1 MVLSMAGLDKNDLAQ
16 MNEDYFKSL
25 QNERLVEVA
34 KNLHQLATEL
44 WEKQQQNS
52 ENSSLPP
59 SKDNPYSSNSTK
71 EESSQSPKTE
81 LTQEKTQKNQGFD
94 SQQEERK
101 QNSPKKAGK
110 QPGAQ
115 GFWRKQPLKAEMI
128 VSHDPHQCAACNHS
142 LTESDCQLYMGH
154 YVLELSQ
161 EESGFRIV
169 CQLHHYYRA
178 TCSCGHC
185 TDAKPGTGYVSALEG
200 RTRDL
205 KLTEYVLVGPVLA
218 TFIASLGVRYRM
230 SRAKIQEFLNDWLQT
245 ELSTGTID
253 RCIREVG
260 IACVP
265 VVEELVEQLQ
275 QADILHLDETHWYE
289 SGKLHWLWVAL
300 TTKTAVFHIGS
311 RRKEELSHLVTEAF
325 LGWLVTDGYGAYRS
339 YPKRQRCLAHLI
351 RKAIAITGA
360 INQKAAQIGQWILDD
375 LRELMATIA
384 STSEDNR
391 LIRQLLAGLR
401 SVCHLGKKADHT
413 KLRALAKEILNDWDA
428 VVAFVG
434 NPELPTTN
442 NEAERALRH
451 AVIARR
457 IGYGTRTSEGS
468 LAYSSL
474 LSVIETCRL
483 RQVNPWKYISSVIKL
498 ARKGLSP
505 PPLL

>member
-1 MVLSMAGLDKNDLAQ
+1 M
-16 MNEDYFKSL
+16 
-25 QNERLVEVA
+25 
-34 KNLHQLATEL
+34 
-44 WEKQQQNS
+44 
-52 ENSSLPP
+52 
-59 SKDNPYSSNSTK
+59 
-71 EESSQSPKTE
+71 
-81 LTQEKTQKNQGFD
+81 
-94 SQQEERK
+94 
-101 QNSPKKAGK
+101 
-110 QPGAQ
+110 
-115 GFWRKQPLKAEMI
+115 
-128 VSHDPHQCAACNHS
+128 PHYPDQCAACNYS

-178 TCSCGHC
+178 TCSCSHC
-185 TDAKPGTGYVSALEG
+185 TDAKPGTGYVSAVEG

-253 RCIREVG
+253 RCIREAG

-265 VVEELVEQLQ
+265 VVQELVAQLQ

-289 SGKLHWLWVAL
+289 QGKLYWLWVAV

-325 LGWLVTDGYGAYRS
+325 IGWLITDGYGAYRS

-375 LRELMATIA
+375 LRELIATIA
-384 STSEDNR
+384 LGEKAVPLLR
-391 LIRQLLAGLR
+391 KVLAGLTR
-401 SVCHLGKKADHT
+401 VCYLGKKADLT
-413 KLRALAKEILNDWDA
+413 LA
-428 VVAFVG
+428 
-434 NPELPTTN
+434 
-442 NEAERALRH
+442 
-451 AVIARR
+451 
-457 IGYGTRTSEGS
+457 TSFS
-468 LAYSSL
+468 
-474 LSVIETCRL
+474 
-483 RQVNPWKYISSVIKL
+483 
-498 ARKGLSP
+498 
-505 PPLL
+505 